1 MALKPWTAEVAVDAR
16 LAGALIEEQFPQ
28 LAPAQV
34 RRLGEGWDNAVFLMR
49 EIRPAKP
56 CPRRCW

>member
-16 LAGALIEEQFPQ
+16 LPGALIEEQFPQ

-34 RRLGEGWDNAVFLMR
+34 RRLGEGWDNAVFLVNGTCGGR
-49 EIRPAKP
+49 GRAGAD
-56 CPRRCW
+56 R